1 MAQFISAERTDHK
14 SGEKHTVLVN
24 LNSVKEMT
32 VVNDGTINIIFVNFR
47 DKVEVVQ
54 CRKDSPGF
62 KKLFSDGTIA
72 Q

>member
-1 MAQFISAERTDHK
+1 
-14 SGEKHTVLVN
+14 
-24 LNSVKEMT
+24 MT